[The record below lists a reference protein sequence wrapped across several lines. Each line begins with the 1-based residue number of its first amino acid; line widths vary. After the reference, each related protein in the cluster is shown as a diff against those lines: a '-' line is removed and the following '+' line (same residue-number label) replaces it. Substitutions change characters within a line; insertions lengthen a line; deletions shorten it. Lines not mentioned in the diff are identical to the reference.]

1 MTTVELLFV
10 VIDCDQSF
18 DNECIKMYNLQLYWT
33 SLKRITWWNNGIM
46 RYGKDVRVN
55 VFNPGY
61 IIHMSTV
68 WSKSISVIR
77 HCQVSFLQDGGK
89 WNPQSWQGLTKS
101 ALVFLQYLEIYSL
114 QCRDCLVSQFYLNIR
129 LDLHLLSLPKLPNLQ
144 FTQIPNYQIWI
155 MSCETFS
162 VNIFLLLIFHFLSIP
177 FSIIIGVSILYKC
190 TFSVFVS
197 LKNSMS
203 LSSWTFR
210 FHATYKSFQSL
221 NEAKN

>member
-1 MTTVELLFV
+1 MSVAIQASVHFLL
-10 VIDCDQSF
+10 ICYEDCRTLICRDRLWPKLLLRMHQNVQSSTLL
-18 DNECIKMYNLQLYWT
+18 NVTKTNHMMEY
-33 SLKRITWWNNGIM
+33 NGIM

-61 IIHMSTV
+61 IIHMSKV
-68 WSKSISVIR
+68 WSKSISIIR
-77 HCQVSFLQDGGK
+77 HCHVSFLQDGGK

-114 QCRDCLVSQFYLNIR
+114 QCRDCLVSQFYWSIR

-162 VNIFLLLIFHFLSIP
+162 VNIFL
-177 FSIIIGVSILYKC
+177 
-190 TFSVFVS
+190 
-197 LKNSMS
+197 
-203 LSSWTFR
+203 
-210 FHATYKSFQSL
+210 
-221 NEAKN
+221 